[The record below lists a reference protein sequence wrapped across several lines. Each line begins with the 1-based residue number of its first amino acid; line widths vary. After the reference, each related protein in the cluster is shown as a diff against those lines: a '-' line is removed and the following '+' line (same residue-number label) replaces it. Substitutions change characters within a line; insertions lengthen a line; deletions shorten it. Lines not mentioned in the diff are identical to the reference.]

1 MRGGQRATPERGN
14 IMLRFLHASAMR
26 WLLLLGCIE
35 WLLIAALFLLALQL
49 RFSYDPGAIIQSIP
63 QPRMNALVFGA
74 VLVIGMT
81 AMGLYQPHMR
91 EYLRGA
97 IARLAS
103 GMGMGTAGLALL
115 YYFVPQVYV
124 GRGVFA
130 LALGMSFAAVLA
142 LRSVFQVVLDT
153 RIMQRRVLVLGS
165 GRNAALIS
173 QLLSHSQRRGFE
185 IVGYVPV
192 SGETCAVAPGLLMA
206 VSGALHVHAL
216 RERVDEILI
225 AVEDRRGHLP
235 MEELFRCRQKGI
247 PVTDL
252 ATFFE
257 SESGQVMALTDPSW
271 LVFSGG
277 FCLSRMRCVVKRA
290 FDLGVTAILLLLT
303 WPLMLLVV
311 LAILVESGSAAPILY
326 RQVRVG
332 RHGKPFRIVKFRS
345 MRTDAE
351 SDGRARW
358 AGAGDDRV
366 TRVGRFI
373 RKVRL
378 DELPQLW
385 NVLHGEMSFI
395 GPRPERPEFVIDL
408 IRKIRYYDARHCVKP
423 GLTGWAQL
431 LYPYGASENDAA
443 QKLKYDLFYIKNQ
456 SMTLDLL
463 ILLQTVEVVLFGR
476 GAR

>member
-1 MRGGQRATPERGN
+1 
-14 IMLRFLHASAMR
+14 MLRFLHASAMR

-35 WLLIAALFLLALQL
+35 WLVIAALFLLALQL
-49 RFSYDPGAIIQSIP
+49 RFSYDPSAIVQSIS
-63 QPRMNALVFGA
+63 QPRVNALVFGG

-91 EYLRGA
+91 EYWRGA

-103 GMGMGTAGLALL
+103 GMGLGAAGLALL

-130 LALGMSFAAVLA
+130 LALSMSFAAVFA
-142 LRSVFQVVLDT
+142 LRSVFQIVLDA

-173 QLLSHSQRRGFE
+173 QLLSQSQRRGFE

-192 SGETCAVAPGLLMA
+192 SGETCAVASESL
-206 VSGALHVHAL
+206 VTVTDALHVLAL
-216 RERVDEILI
+216 REHIDEILI

-235 MEELFRCRQKGI
+235 MEELFRCRQSGI

-257 SESGQVMALTDPSW
+257 SESGQVPMALTDPSW

-277 FCLSRMRCVVKRA
+277 FCVSRMRCLVKRA
-290 FDLGVTAILLLLT
+290 FDLGVAAILLVLT
-303 WPLMLLVV
+303 WPFMLLVA
-311 LAILVESGSAAPILY
+311 LAILVESGGPAPILY

-351 SDGRARW
+351 SDGCARW
-358 AGAGDDRV
+358 ARTADDRV

-408 IRKIRYYDARHCVKP
+408 ARKIRYYDARHCVKP

-456 SMTLDLL
+456 SMALDLL